1 MGFPEDM
8 ERDVF
13 STVYRERRGRNRLVP
28 TWEIPLDT
36 KTPPGRSDAALGQEQ
51 ESGTSPSSE
60 TWQSSAQVTP
70 INTA

>member
-8 ERDVF
+8 EPDVF

-28 TWEIPLDT
+28 TWEIPLDM
-36 KTPPGRSDAALGQEQ
+36 KTSGRSDAALGQEQ

-60 TWQSSAQVTP
+60 TGQSSAQVIP